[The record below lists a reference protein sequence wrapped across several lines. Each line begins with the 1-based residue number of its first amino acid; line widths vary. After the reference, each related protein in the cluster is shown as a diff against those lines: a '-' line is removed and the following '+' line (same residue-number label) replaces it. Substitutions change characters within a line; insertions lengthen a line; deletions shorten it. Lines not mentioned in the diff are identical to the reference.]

1 MRGLCGAAR
10 RGRAR
15 ALRGAARAA
24 VARLPRRT
32 DQGPVPGAAHRR
44 GGRAADHGAGL
55 RVRGAFALRDRRPL
69 PQEHPRLP
77 SQHGAPGPTDTPR
90 STGASTPRSTD
101 TPRSTGAST
110 PRPTDTPRS
119 TGASTPRPT
128 DTPRSTDRRQQPATR
143 ARLDAFFAPHNARYR
158 RHLQWPRCSR
168 GPIWL
173 AHVDIYVRASL
184 SQPRVRSRLA
194 SLLGRDELR
203 WDASN

>member
-90 STGASTPRSTD
+90 STGASTPR
-101 TPRSTGAST
+101 
-110 PRPTDTPRS
+110 
-119 TGASTPRPT
+119 PT